1 MVLVCG
7 YTNTGLTTPSHTKS
21 VKHGYH
27 HIVEFLLVH
36 GARHDIP
43 DDNNVTA
50 YELACRLEHPSFHSD
65 IWELFE
71 FKF

>member
-1 MVLVCG
+1 MPFTCLRF
-7 YTNTGLTTPSHTKS
+7 P